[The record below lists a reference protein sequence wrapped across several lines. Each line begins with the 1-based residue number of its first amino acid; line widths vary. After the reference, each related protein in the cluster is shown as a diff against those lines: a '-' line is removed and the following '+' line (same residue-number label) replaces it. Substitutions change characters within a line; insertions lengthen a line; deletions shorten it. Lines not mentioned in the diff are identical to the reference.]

1 MKTGYLLYGDDGIYW
16 DRIII
21 LVAAAGLV
29 FLGVVLYRVAV
40 ATPVARRAESARL
53 SRKSLPEIVYFL
65 GCGGDG
71 KLPANRTVL
80 MELLSSYQLPVT
92 TQQLDGIAATFG
104 YSEPLFLNE
113 LAKRA
118 ALMTRRDK
126 HDLVRAAVLVSVTSA
141 FPGATQSAR
150 RIVKALGSLQWRT
163 ATMARRAFTAGPAA
177 LLELAAA

>member
-16 DRIII
+16 DRIFI
-21 LVAAAGLV
+21 LVALAGFV
-29 FLGVVLYRVAV
+29 FLCVVLYQAFI
-40 ATPVARRAESARL
+40 ATPAVRRAESARL

-65 GCGGDG
+65 GRGGDG
-71 KLPANRTVL
+71 KLPANRAVL

-118 ALMTRRDK
+118 TLMTRRDK

-141 FPGATQSAR
+141 FPDALESAR
-150 RIVKALGSLQWRT
+150 RIVKALGALQRRT